1 MPLRDDESRRAGGSS
16 MALRA
21 AFPATI
27 PVMTGFLCLGT
38 AYGLLMQSKG
48 YGPGWSVLMSAIA
61 FGGSMQFVAVTLLTT
76 AFDPVQAFLLSVM
89 VNARHMFYGL
99 SLLDKY
105 KGLGKV
111 RPFLIYVLCDETFSM
126 VSTLEPPEGVARRDF
141 YFWISLL
148 DYLYWITGTALGG
161 LLGSF
166 LTFDTTGL
174 DFALTALFVVLFIYG
189 WNQYL
194 WPLLVTNQESMY
206 TIVMGIQ
213 RMVNIPDAVPEWNLI
228 MAVALLGMLPPLLVV
243 LGMQKL
249 FVRGL
254 VETEK

>member
-1 MPLRDDESRRAGGSS
+1 MERIRRTSCHNG
-16 MALRA
+16 ALRA

-111 RPFLIYVLCDETFSM
+111 RAFLIYVLCDETFSLM
-126 VSTLEPPEGVARRDF
+126 STLEPPEGVARRDF